1 MPNQVIGSSVR
12 PSNSQHKE
20 YTMIT
25 HIILSI
31 IVVVIAQLVLDFIAN
46 YILTIKLNRAVTV
59 RNTYS
64 RAKESNWRVGR

>member
-1 MPNQVIGSSVR
+1 MEALALGF
-12 PSNSQHKE
+12 NSQHKE
-20 YTMIT
+20 YTMLT
-25 HIILSI
+25 HIIMSI

-46 YILTIKLNRAVTV
+46 YILTIKLNRSVAI

>member
-1 MPNQVIGSSVR
+1 
-12 PSNSQHKE
+12 
-20 YTMIT
+20 MIT

-46 YILTIKLNRAVTV
+46 YILTIKLNRSVAVK
-59 RNTYS
+59 NTYS